1 MATGT
6 ITRPQNDSVNLA
18 REFRRTSSGV
28 AKSLLRDWVGE
39 ERAKEAAGRISV
51 AVSACAA
58 SARKPDD
65 FYLCTPDSV
74 ARCVAIAALT
84 EMMPGTG
91 PTALAYLIPRRPRKG
106 EAPQL
111 QYQLSHRGLNA
122 LARRTGQT
130 MIPVPISRRDE
141 LRFSPDG
148 DVEVVHR
155 DIDNPPTSEADLRG
169 VIVLVRELRS
179 GVTVC
184 RGWVPVSII
193 NKRREG
199 SDSYKFALKE
209 SWAKETDPWHQWY
222 VEMAVKTAMH
232 YAISRGWCV
241 IDDSA
246 AVRAMSIDQLGDHS
260 LVVPEVSGERR
271 LADARSASD
280 KLADMLEGSGEG
292 QAGEAEGEQPETA
305 DAPEAGETA
314 AEGEQGEGTEPTD
327 EESPFDSHGDPE
339 LTEQLCAKLEAAKTD
354 MQALNVLQDLSAAKP
369 RLTEAEYVAVNELGK
384 KRLDQIKASAKKK

>member
-1 MATGT
+1 MQAENDMATAT
-6 ITRPQNDSVNLA
+6 QTTEIARENPA

-51 AVSACAA
+51 ALSACAA
-58 SARKPDD
+58 SARKPED

-84 EMMPGTG
+84 EIMPGTG

-106 EAPQL
+106 ETPQL
-111 QYQLSHRGLNA
+111 NYQLSHRGLNA

-130 MIPVPISRRDE
+130 MIPVPISRRDR
-141 LRFSPDG
+141 LRFSADG
-148 DVEVVHR
+148 DVEVEYR

-169 VIVLVRELRS
+169 VIVLVRELRT

-199 SDSYKFALKE
+199 SDSYNFAL
-209 SWAKETDPWHQWY
+209 SNAWAKDSDPWHQWY

-246 AVRAMSIDQLGDHS
+246 AVRAMSIDQSNDYVALAPPSSAGNLESTATDQS
-260 LVVPEVSGERR
+260 TLLAETLRQRR
-271 LADARSASD
+271 QNGSSD
-280 KLADMLEGSGEG
+280 P
-292 QAGEAEGEQPETA
+292 EAEPGDTA
-305 DAPEAGETA
+305 GDGTAP
-314 AEGEQGEGTEPTD
+314 PD
-327 EESPFDSHGDPE
+327 EETRFNIDGDPE
-339 LTEQLCAKLEAAKTD
+339 LTEQLCQKLEAAKTE
-354 MQALNVLQDLSAAKP
+354 MQALNILQDLSAAKP

-384 KRLDQIKASAKKK
+384 KRLDQLKATARKK